1 MACCSARLDNW
12 TINNKKDRGYYSTVF
27 FILIT
32 SYEFP
37 NSQRHYPTKG
47 IFMSDSAPKIIF
59 NPDGNGEGDACIP
72 NISPAERKKRMDFGI
87 LQLVI
92 TFGILAAM
100 LYFGADKLW
109 RLPLFAMFSS
119 GAVSIFQAL
128 DKT

>member
-1 MACCSARLDNW
+1 MVAKMRTFSRM
-12 TINNKKDRGYYSTVF
+12 
-27 FILIT
+27 
-32 SYEFP
+32 
-37 NSQRHYPTKG
+37 NSKIHVVTTNEREISPMLAQ
-47 IFMSDSAPKIIF
+47 FSDSPPKIVF
-59 NPDGNGEGDACIP
+59 NPEGNEPVDACVP

-109 RLPLFAMFSS
+109 RLPLFALFSAGS
-119 GAVSIFQAL
+119 VSIFQAL

>member
-1 MACCSARLDNW
+1 MQYSC
-12 TINNKKDRGYYSTVF
+12 KDENF
-27 FILIT
+27 LL
-32 SYEFP
+32 YEF
-37 NSQRHYPTKG
+37 QGLGCHYLTKG
-47 IFMSDSAPKIIF
+47 ICMSEPTPKIVF
-59 NPDGNGEGDACIP
+59 NPEGNSTGDACVP

-87 LQLVI
+87 LQLVV